1 MFLVPRDILMEPSVE
16 EWHGGDGIFSHMGSA
31 KVPQLACW
39 VPIPITHK
47 AKVSHSCSA
56 SEFKGLSSS
65 EKLGQRLRS
74 GVVFEGGKGREGEMG
89 EGSV

>member
-1 MFLVPRDILMEPSVE
+1 MKPSVE
-16 EWHGGDGIFSHMGSA
+16 EWHGGDGFFSHTRRA

-39 VPIPITHK
+39 VLMPITRK

-74 GVVFEGGKGREGEMG
+74 GLVFEGEQGREGAMG